1 MCLRPKS
8 AKSRLIARVFLRL
21 IARVFLRLC
30 ASAQAIDGFRFEVRP
45 VTDRVQITAAKTQV
59 ARLGPVSVLTCNA
72 GREGG
77 GGILE
82 RRAHSRLVRGSSLTE
97 ISWFSQYPPN
107 GRGCLAR
114 FCLCPQNSVSR
125 QRRLRFEETRF
136 ECGIKYAANGAR
148 GELTPALTSRRSLR
162 ITLKA
167 RQASSKGVERNRPK
181 LIRRSDLRAQQLSER
196 NSSQCS
202 NLSLPVV
209 EGRGRLV
216 AQLGRRTGRRTFRPF
231 CLRPK
236 NCFS

>member
-1 MCLRPKS
+1 MASSFLRLMCLRPTS

-82 RRAHSRLVRGSSLTE
+82 RRAHSRLVGGSSPPGSPTHSRSNGDFLVLGE
-97 ISWFSQYPPN
+97 YPPN

-114 FCLCPQNSVSR
+114 FCLCNGVFEPLQPFRSLCLCPRNSVSR
-125 QRRLRFEETRF
+125 QRRLR
-136 ECGIKYAANGAR
+136 
-148 GELTPALTSRRSLR
+148 RR
-162 ITLKA
+162 
-167 RQASSKGVERNRPK
+167 
-181 LIRRSDLRAQQLSER
+181 DW
-196 NSSQCS
+196 
-202 NLSLPVV
+202 
-209 EGRGRLV
+209 
-216 AQLGRRTGRRTFRPF
+216 
-231 CLRPK
+231 
-236 NCFS
+236 

>member
-1 MCLRPKS
+1 MCLRPTS

-59 ARLGPVSVLTCNA
+59 ARLGPVSVPTCNA

-82 RRAHSRLVRGSSLTE
+82 RRAHSAWLEVRVQHSRSNGDFPVLAE
-97 ISWFSQYPPN
+97 YPLN

-114 FCLCPQNSVSR
+114 FCLCNGVFEPLQPFRSLCLCPQNSVSR

-136 ECGIKYAANGAR
+136 EFTAR
-148 GELTPALTSRRSLR
+148 VP
-162 ITLKA
+162 
-167 RQASSKGVERNRPK
+167 
-181 LIRRSDLRAQQLSER
+181 
-196 NSSQCS
+196 C
-202 NLSLPVV
+202 
-209 EGRGRLV
+209 
-216 AQLGRRTGRRTFRPF
+216 
-231 CLRPK
+231 
-236 NCFS
+236 